1 MKQLKITSI
10 IILAVMAFPLMV
22 ACDKSNKISDMS
34 QTEKNVIEFARQHV
48 SKMVQD
54 KEATIEGVD
63 TLLYDD
69 SPYLSDEKWD
79 SVITSYKKGRT
90 TEKELSDYISNQT
103 KNVADVYASWRRT
116 IYDNNQLKG
125 KKEYENYWHKVYRV
139 SFGVSTIRIIMDSS
153 GETPIETE
161 DDFCKR
167 MNNKKVNMTP
177 EGTPMYGF

>member
-1 MKQLKITSI
+1 MKKIKIWSI
-10 IILAVMAFPLMV
+10 MLLVMMILLVV
-22 ACDKSNKISDMS
+22 SCGQNNKTENMS

-48 SKMVQD
+48 SKIVQD
-54 KEATIEGVD
+54 KEATIDGID

-90 TEKELSDYISNQT
+90 TEKELSDYISNKTQ
-103 KNVADVYASWRRT
+103 NVADVHASWRRT

-139 SFGVSTIRIIMDSS
+139 SFGGSTIRIIMDSS